1 MIGINVGT
9 YVQSKVEM
17 KEGEVVR
24 RFKSETVA
32 NTGVSAAAF
41 AAKLEAFRRANIL
54 STAAEIRDLQ
64 TALKRRQL
72 YDGPVDGT
80 YRPAL
85 RSRHR
90 GLLKRSRDS
99 R

>member
-17 KEGEVVR
+17 QEGEVVR

-41 AAKLEAFRRANIL
+41 AAKLEAFRRAQHP
-54 STAAEIRDLQ
+54 EHC
-64 TALKRRQL
+64 
-72 YDGPVDGT
+72 
-80 YRPAL
+80 
-85 RSRHR
+85 RSRSASCR
-90 GLLKRSRDS
+90 RR
-99 R
+99 